1 LRRRR
6 RIFALSL
13 NMFRVHVSLFINR
26 RSNSQD
32 VLRPRFRFLR
42 LRVVVFV

>member
-6 RIFALSL
+6 RLFALPL
-13 NMFRVHVSLFINR
+13 HVFRVHVSLFINR